1 MKYSR
6 FLLKRYQALLWKA
19 HSLLKDSLKAE
30 NPDLQAEFIFE
41 HYREMFEELDSVGTQ
56 VQDAIQQ
63 QYPASQPISDDLEKT
78 YLRHAALLLDAVDR
92 NLKQLKDRA
101 LKDVFQNHVG
111 DHIRAFLKHKSN

>member
-1 MKYSR
+1 
-6 FLLKRYQALLWKA
+6 
-19 HSLLKDSLKAE
+19 LKAE